1 MCVAGSSPALRTVP
15 CKRLNQIAVRHLGH
29 QAVRVDDK
37 MVQLIGS
44 LPPVEVWLCLMVI
57 SNGHKIS
64 VVTVQIGTSG
74 KELPAVRASRPY
86 YDSIGDLRQW

>member
-1 MCVAGSSPALRTVP
+1 MV
-15 CKRLNQIAVRHLGH
+15 VRHLGH

-37 MVQLIGS
+37 MVQPTGS
-44 LPPVEVWLCLMVI
+44 LPPVEVWLRLKVV
-57 SNGHKIS
+57 SNGRKIS
-64 VVTVQIGTSG
+64 VVTVQIGTFG